1 MCKSSHVKDKH
12 FYFSSHF
19 FKNLENLCPHFS
31 SGHFLAFLNDELALN
46 DLTFNDRPD
55 KLKCLSRFRH
65 YLVHI
70 GVNHSQVPSL
80 LKTIDGN
87 IRCVS

>member
-1 MCKSSHVKDKH
+1 MNTINTLFSSSIVLVNGMCKSSHVKDKH

-55 KLKCLSRFRH
+55 KL
-65 YLVHI
+65 
-70 GVNHSQVPSL
+70 
-80 LKTIDGN
+80 
-87 IRCVS
+87 